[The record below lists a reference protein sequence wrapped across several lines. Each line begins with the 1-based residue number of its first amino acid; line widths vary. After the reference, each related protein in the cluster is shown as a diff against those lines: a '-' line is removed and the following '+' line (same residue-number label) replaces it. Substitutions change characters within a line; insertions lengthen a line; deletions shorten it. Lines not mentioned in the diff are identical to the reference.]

1 MTSSK
6 KQESNTPQ
14 LYSVLSSYQSQTKT
28 SQENKTINKY
38 LMIVEVKHLNKT
50 LANQIQ
56 QGIKIITHMTKWDIY
71 YELMG
76 GPTCENPLV
85 SYTVL
90 MEQMTKKIH
99 ANFSRCEKKKRLLTK
114 SNTLS

>member
-50 LANQIQ
+50 LANQI
-56 QGIKIITHMTKWDIY
+56 
-71 YELMG
+71 
-76 GPTCENPLV
+76 
-85 SYTVL
+85 
-90 MEQMTKKIH
+90 
-99 ANFSRCEKKKRLLTK
+99 
-114 SNTLS
+114 